1 MPPRAAGTILGVEDY
16 VVNAAALKVI
26 GSREPGLARADN
38 NDVGTGRI
46 HSPMIVAGR
55 LPALVL
61 AHGDGRTTMTTS
73 KGHAARLA
81 QALSV
86 VLDTEELPLRLRAWD
101 GSEAGPE
108 GAPVLEFRSR
118 RALRRI
124 LWSPGQLGLSRAY
137 VAGDID
143 SPGDIFAAFTALSS
157 AGKFAE
163 PGPFRRLT
171 AREMWTLLRTAVR
184 LGALGP
190 NPALPPEEAKVVKKG
205 RLHSRRRDSAAISH
219 HYDVG
224 NDFYALVLGPSMV
237 YSCAVWPDGSYG
249 TESPESGNRLS
260 AGLDE
265 AQEAKL
271 DLVCRKLGLRPG
283 MRVLDV
289 GCGWGSF
296 ALHAAGKYGATVV
309 GITLS
314 TEQANL
320 ARKRAAEAGLT
331 ERVDIRVQD
340 YRDIGDGPFDAI
352 SSIGMSE
359 HVGREQTPAY
369 AAALFSLLRPGGRL
383 LNHAISWNAGP
394 TRPDPD
400 SFIPRYVFPD
410 GEMISL
416 GEMVA
421 ALEGTGFEV
430 LDVEALRRH
439 YALTLRA
446 WVSRL
451 EANWDH
457 AVKLATLG
465 RARVWR
471 LYMASSALGFEGG
484 LTGVNQVL
492 VQRPGGDE
500 PPLRRTAWL

>member
-1 MPPRAAGTILGVEDY
+1 MTT
-16 VVNAAALKVI
+16 
-26 GSREPGLARADN
+26 S
-38 NDVGTGRI
+38 TGN
-46 HSPMIVAGR
+46 AGR
-55 LPALVL
+55 LAKAL
-61 AHGDGRTTMTTS
+61 A
-73 KGHAARLA
+73 
-81 QALSV
+81 V
-86 VLDTEELPLRLRAWD
+86 VLGTEELPLRLRAWD

-163 PGPFRRLT
+163 PGPFRPLT
-171 AREMWTLLRTAVR
+171 AGEIWILLRTAVR

-190 NPALPPEEAKVVKKG
+190 NPAPPPEEARVVRKG
-205 RLHSRRRDSAAISH
+205 RQHSRRRDSAAISH

-237 YSCAVWPDGSYG
+237 YSCAVWPEGSDARMSDRG
-249 TESPESGNRLS
+249 QLT
-260 AGLDE
+260 AGLDA

-271 DLVCRKLGLRPG
+271 DLVCRKLGLKPG
-283 MRVLDV
+283 MCVLDV

-296 ALHAAGKYGATVV
+296 ALHAAGKYGASVV
-309 GITLS
+309 GVTLS
-314 TEQANL
+314 TEQAIL
-320 ARKRAAEAGLT
+320 ARKRAADAGLT

-340 YRDIGDGPFDAI
+340 YRDVRDGPFDAI

-359 HVGREQTPAY
+359 HVGREQTPGY

-394 TRPDPD
+394 TDPDPD

-416 GEMVA
+416 GEMA
-421 ALEGTGFEV
+421 TALEGAGFEI

-446 WVSRL
+446 WVNRL
-451 EANWDH
+451 EANWDD
-457 AVKLATLG
+457 AVKLVGLG

-471 LYMASSALGFEGG
+471 LYMASSALGFENG

-492 VQRPGGDE
+492 VQRPGGGE
-500 PPLRRTAWL
+500 PPLRRTEWL

>member
-1 MPPRAAGTILGVEDY
+1 MTTGRG
-16 VVNAAALKVI
+16 AAAK
-26 GSREPGLARADN
+26 LATALGI
-38 NDVGTGRI
+38 VLGTEQI
-46 HSPMIVAGR
+46 
-55 LPALVL
+55 
-61 AHGDGRTTMTTS
+61 
-73 KGHAARLA
+73 
-81 QALSV
+81 
-86 VLDTEELPLRLRAWD
+86 PLRLRAWD

-108 GAPVLEFRSR
+108 DAPVLEFRSR

-124 LWSPGQLGLSRAY
+124 VWSPGQMGLSRAY
-137 VAGDID
+137 VAGEID
-143 SPGDIFAAFTALSS
+143 APGDIFEAFSALSS
-157 AGKFAE
+157 AGKLAE
-163 PGPFRRLT
+163 PGPFRPPT
-171 AREMWTLLRTAVR
+171 PAEFWTLLLTAVR

-190 NPALPPEEAKVVKKG
+190 KPAPPPEEARIGRTG

-224 NDFYALVLGPSMV
+224 NDFYGLVLGPSMV
-237 YSCAVWPDGSYG
+237 YSCAVWPENGFETQGPGS
-249 TESPESGNRLS
+249 SSRL
-260 AGLDE
+260 AEGLDA
-265 AQEAKL
+265 AQETKL
-271 DLVCRKLGLRPG
+271 DLVCRKLGLKPG

-296 ALHAAGKYGATVV
+296 ALHAAGKYGVTVV
-309 GITLS
+309 GVTLS
-314 TEQANL
+314 SEQANL

-331 ERVDIRVQD
+331 EKVDIRVQD
-340 YRDIGDGPFDAI
+340 YRDIADGPFDAI

-359 HVGREQTPAY
+359 HVGREQTPGY
-369 AAALFSLLRPGGRL
+369 AASLFALLRPGGRL

-394 TRPDPD
+394 TKPHPD

-416 GEMVA
+416 GEIVT
-421 ALEGTGFEV
+421 ALEHAGFEI

-446 WVSRL
+446 WVKRL
-451 EANWDH
+451 EDSWDH
-457 AVKLATLG
+457 AASLTSLG

-471 LYMASSALGFEGG
+471 LYMASSALGFENG

-492 VQRPGGDE
+492 VQRPGGEE